1 MAEQP
6 DIKVTDAGAPA
17 GHLTVSVDGHDTIVA
32 ESDARQFIADAVS
45 DNQ

>member
-17 GHLTVSVDGHDTIVA
+17 GHLTVSVDGHEAIVPQ
-32 ESDARQFIADAVS
+32 EEARQYIADAVS
-45 DNQ
+45 DAQ